1 MYRILVICKGNIN
14 VKGESVSMI
23 VNEEQAEEIKEFATK
38 NKELS
43 LEELIEEICSNFD
56 AQNVEEEIVY
66 L

>member
-1 MYRILVICKGNIN
+1 MYTILVICKGNIN
-14 VKGESVSMI
+14 LKGESVSMI
-23 VNEEQAEEIKEFATK
+23 VNEEQAEEIKEFAIK

-56 AQNVEEEIVY
+56 AQNVEEEIIY